1 MIIIFFNIK
10 MHYKYLHIYI
20 KLQSTSKLGL
30 VINQLLLL
38 SSLKNGKATAILQS
52 PRTIHPKKKKKSHFQ
67 HCIEINIQVVVAI
80 TRVVG

>member
-38 SSLKNGKATAILQS
+38 SSLKNGKTTAILQP
-52 PRTIHPKKKKKSHFQ
+52 PRTIHQKKKSPFQ

>member
-38 SSLKNGKATAILQS
+38 SSLKNGKTTAILQS
-52 PRTIHPKKKKKSHFQ
+52 PRTIHPKKKKKKSFSALHR
-67 HCIEINIQVVVAI
+67 N
-80 TRVVG
+80 

>member
-10 MHYKYLHIYI
+10 REK

-38 SSLKNGKATAILQS
+38 SSLKNGKTTAILQP
-52 PRTIHPKKKKKSHFQ
+52 PRTIHQKKKKKSPFQ